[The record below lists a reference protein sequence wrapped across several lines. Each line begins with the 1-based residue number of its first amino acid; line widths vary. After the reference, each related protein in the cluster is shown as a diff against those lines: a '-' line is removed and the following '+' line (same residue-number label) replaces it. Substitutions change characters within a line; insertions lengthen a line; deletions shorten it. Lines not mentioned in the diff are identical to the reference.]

1 MKKRA
6 GKMMVLI
13 AVMMIMAAIGV
24 VISRARR

>member
-6 GKMMVLI
+6 GKMTVLI

>member
-1 MKKRA
+1 MKKGA